1 MRAVLLALLLAAC
14 SKEPRG
20 DMPPIQNTSDAPAAT
35 RPADAAVDP
44 CVAACVKKN
53 QMRATSP
60 EQIERDCRA
69 ECTGTPP

>member
-1 MRAVLLALLLAAC
+1 MRVGLLALVVLVWAAC

-20 DMPPIQNTSDAPAAT
+20 AASTPPAPPDAGT
-35 RPADAAVDP
+35 DA
-44 CVAACVKKN
+44 CVAECVKKN